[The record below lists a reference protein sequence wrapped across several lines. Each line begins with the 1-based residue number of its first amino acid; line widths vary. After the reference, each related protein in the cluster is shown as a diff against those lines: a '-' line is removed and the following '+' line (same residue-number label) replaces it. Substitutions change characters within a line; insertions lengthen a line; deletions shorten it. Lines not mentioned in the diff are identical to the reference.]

1 MTLIEIVSLALAPI
15 TGVVSW
21 FASKKRHQADTDS
34 VVVRNSSEVI
44 GQWKELS
51 DRYEKELNLIRGRL
65 TRIELELEQERILR
79 KRVEV
84 ENGSLKKQIDELR
97 KETL

>member
-65 TRIELELEQERILR
+65 TRIELELEQERVLR